1 MTLFYR
7 FAGGVIAGIGLLAG
21 ATVAP
26 GAGRDEKVPERPLLI
41 SHEDLQA
48 KLDDQKVR
56 ILDARPRADYDQGH
70 IPGAVWVD
78 LKAFQ
83 ALTKAATH
91 ADPLAWARQIGPLGI
106 GRAIEY
112 VYIYDGNR
120 QHDSSRIWWS
130 LSYAG
135 VPRVGLV
142 DGGFASWKKANR
154 PVSTEETKV
163 KPAAVTV
170 HFREHFLIGRDQVK
184 VSRPGNET
192 LLVDARATDEYRG
205 EKKPANSQA
214 KAGHLPGAVNLD
226 AYSLVDQDGHV
237 LPAAEI
243 RSALGRLG
251 IQDGR
256 SVVVYSAGGNRSS
269 LVVFA
274 LEREGVKVGHYIGG
288 YSERSKTPGLE
299 IVPGADAGK

>member
-1 MTLFYR
+1 MTLFNR

-26 GAGRDEKVPERPLLI
+26 GAGRDDKAAERPLLI
-41 SHEDLQA
+41 SHEDLKA
-48 KLDDQKVR
+48 RLDDPKVR

-70 IPGAVWVD
+70 IPGAAWVD

-83 ALTKAATH
+83 ALTKAETH
-91 ADPLAWARQIGPLGI
+91 ADPSAWARQLEPLGI
-106 GRAIEY
+106 GQGIEA

-120 QHDSSRIWWS
+120 QHDSSRVWWS

-154 PVSTEETKV
+154 PVSTDAAKV
-163 KPAAVTV
+163 EPAAVRV
-170 HFREHFLIGRDQVK
+170 HFREHFLIGREQVK
-184 VSRPGNET
+184 ESRQGASP
-192 LLVDARATDEYRG
+192 LLVDARAAEEYRG
-205 EKKPANSQA
+205 EKKAANSQA
-214 KAGHLPGAVNLD
+214 KAGHLPGALNLD
-226 AYSLVDQDGHV
+226 AYSLVDQDGHF
-237 LPAAEI
+237 LPSAEI
-243 RSALGRLG
+243 RSNLGRLG

-256 SVVVYSAGGNRSS
+256 PVVVYSAGGNRSS

-274 LEREGVKVGHYIGG
+274 LEREGVKTGHYVGG
-288 YSERSKTPGLE
+288 YSEWSRTPGLE
-299 IVPGADAGK
+299 IVSGANAGK